1 LHPVAFFS
9 QKLTPTECNYD
20 IYDKELMAIVQ
31 SFEEW
36 RAELE
41 GAGVPVEVLSDHKN
55 LQHFM
60 TTKRL
65 SRRQARWS
73 EFLSRF
79 EFRLIYRPGV
89 QGGKPDALTRRS
101 SDLPKGEEDERHQHQ
116 NQTVLKL
123 HNLSPGMLPIALNQ
137 NTLHG
142 EDGDSQQS
150 LEELISTAYEQDP
163 IPY

>member
-1 LHPVAFFS
+1 
-9 QKLTPTECNYD
+9 
-20 IYDKELMAIVQ
+20 MAIVQ

-89 QGGKPDALTRRS
+89 QGGKPDAL
-101 SDLPKGEEDERHQHQ
+101 
-116 NQTVLKL
+116 
-123 HNLSPGMLPIALNQ
+123 NQ